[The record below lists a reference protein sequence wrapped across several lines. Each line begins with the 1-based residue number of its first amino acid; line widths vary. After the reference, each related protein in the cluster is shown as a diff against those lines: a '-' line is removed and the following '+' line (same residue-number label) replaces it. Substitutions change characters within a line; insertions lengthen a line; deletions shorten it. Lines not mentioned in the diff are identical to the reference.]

1 VHRRYV
7 LVGIACAF
15 AAVDLVH
22 KSASNAAYHHARSP
36 LVALGIGALIAG
48 LVVFVPRVPSRAALL
63 GAAIACGG
71 ALGNLVSLLV
81 WSQGVPDPIVVH
93 GPTQDVAFNLADVFA
108 VTGDAV
114 LLAAVVLHG
123 LRGRERLHE
132 PV

>member
-1 VHRRYV
+1 MHRRYV

-15 AAVDLVH
+15 ATVDLVQ
-22 KSASNAAYHHARSP
+22 KSASNATYYHARS
-36 LVALGIGALIAG
+36 LLAALAIGALTAG
-48 LVVFVPRVPSRAALL
+48 LVMFVPRVPSRAALL

-71 ALGNLVSLLV
+71 ALGNLVSLLA

-93 GPTQDVAFNLADVFA
+93 GATQDVAFNLADVFA
-108 VTGDAV
+108 VTGDAM

-123 LRGRERLHE
+123 LRRRERLHE